1 MQRQALGLRG
11 KQKFGCFRVVG
22 LTYLVPGRGGGGEFE
37 MLITPE
43 VILQSPMR
51 AFVVGGPSY
60 KSVFLFRVIASAF
73 SLGRVA
79 HLKLTSNIWHICT
92 VD

>member
-1 MQRQALGLRG
+1 MFPGCRTHL
-11 KQKFGCFRVVG
+11 FGAG
-22 LTYLVPGRGGGGEFE
+22 AGGGGGGE
-37 MLITPE
+37 MRITPE